1 MGQELDASIQT
12 LTNYIAEFKK
22 STETIG
28 NRCGHFG
35 EAYRERLDLAI
46 ANATI
51 AFNSVIQPKIA
62 ELEKELD
69 AL

>member
-12 LTNYIAEFKK
+12 PTNYIAEFKK

-35 EAYRERLDLAI
+35 EGYRELLNKEI
-46 ANATI
+46 AKATI
-51 AFNSVIQPKIA
+51 AFDGVIMSKIA
-62 ELEKELD
+62 ELEKELEQ
-69 AL
+69 L